1 MTRAINE
8 LEKYQ
13 YKNTGNHPMNRLTYQ
28 NIQKL
33 KKMVSNARTPTN
45 ANKKPNWENLY
56 SNNHEYKIR
65 FANFNK
71 SRVYFN
77 VNKRFPDGSVAQWA
91 MTVPNNENKS
101 AWKSYGRQEWGS
113 KRVAAAIT
121 IQRALRNKKAKG
133 PFNSREMQ
141 NVLVKHILP
150 KLPKKNRIAVT
161 SAFRAPSQLNKEL
174 RNRSKR
180 VDPYWKALLNEI
192 TRRSIMKGKWGMLT
206 FQEANLLRGRGI
218 GRGVSPNTRVSI
230 VRTMRRR

>member
-1 MTRAINE
+1 
-8 LEKYQ
+8 
-13 YKNTGNHPMNRLTYQ
+13 MNRFTYQ

-45 ANKKPNWENLY
+45 ANKKPNWEENLY

-65 FANFNK
+65 FVNFNK

-192 TRRSIMKGKWGMLT
+192 TRRSIMKGKRGMLT
-206 FQEANLLRGRGI
+206 FQEANLLLGRGI
-218 GRGVSPNTRVSI
+218 WQRLPPNTRAST